1 MTDRLARRLALA
13 VLAGGIALRFVQLGA
28 DPYYYEWNGYITD
41 EGRWIAHARALWL
54 FGGIGSVGT
63 TLHLLLAPLFQA
75 AELLVFSLAGV
86 SLASARV
93 ISVLSGSA
101 LLIGFWAVY
110 RRLAG
115 PAPLLLALAMLA
127 VETDM
132 VVLSR
137 LAVPEMAAMALSF
150 AAFAL
155 AAGARGGRRLAAAG
169 LVTAAAIA
177 AKATVLPFAP
187 ILGLIVVQRRPEAG
201 PSGWRALG
209 WFGAGLSI
217 PAALGLVGLGAA
229 GAVGAVPLG
238 FTFRVLRDFVGLTD
252 LYALVAFPFDD
263 TLAPT
268 IAIWGLASWLGCLG
282 ALTGAGEDEPPAA
295 RVHLH
300 GAALWVGCFAP
311 LMLALDYFP
320 SRYKVHLLIP
330 LAVIVALGGT
340 RLHRGGLAGLHAAL
354 ARLRGARR
362 AGAAL
367 LLAVPT
373 ALIAAATLLSLSHAV
388 GWDPE
393 RVRIRHGAIA
403 LALVV
408 VGLVARRGLAR
419 LGLVRGLVWF
429 PVLWTAGWLVAERLS
444 LVTPRFWPVA
454 DGSSQALR
462 WGLSLG
468 AAAAALAAAGLG
480 GRPARAARACFVAGA
495 LLYAG
500 LGLVRLAPG
509 YLEPHYSM
517 RETSRDLG
525 VLLDGVRGPIGT
537 LGGEALFNENRLPY
551 RSVMNRRLPKT
562 PLEVVVLAGVIED
575 PEDRLDRGYRLVRQY
590 ALFVAPELVLGDA
603 SWKASHGPFLRT
615 NVRVYRRADG
625 G

>member
-13 VLAGGIALRFVQLGA
+13 VLAGGIAFRFVQLGA

-75 AELLVFSLAGV
+75 AELLVFALADV

-93 ISVLSGSA
+93 VSAVSGSA

-137 LAVPEMAAMALSF
+137 LAIPEMAAMALSF

-155 AAGARGGRRLAAAG
+155 AAGARDGRRLSAAG

-187 ILGLIVVQRRPEAG
+187 ILGLIVLRRRPEAG
-201 PSGWRALG
+201 PSGWRALR
-209 WFGAGLSI
+209 WFGAGLLI
-217 PAALGLVGLGAA
+217 PAALGLVGLVAA
-229 GAVGAVPLG
+229 GAVGAVRLG

-263 TLAPT
+263 TLGPT
-268 IAIWGLASWLGCLG
+268 LAIWGLASWLGCLG

-295 RVHLH
+295 RAHLH
-300 GAALWVGCFAP
+300 GAVLWAGCFAL
-311 LMLALDYFP
+311 LMLALEYFP
-320 SRYKVHLLIP
+320 SRYKVHVLIP

-340 RLHRGGLAGLHAAL
+340 RLERGGLAGLHAAL
-354 ARLRGARR
+354 ARLRGARG

-367 LLAVPT
+367 LLAAPT
-373 ALIAAATLLSLSHAV
+373 ALIAAAALLSLSHAM

-408 VGLVARRGLAR
+408 VGLVARRGLAS

-429 PVLWTAGWLVAERLS
+429 PLLWTAAWLVAERLS
-444 LVTPRFWPVA
+444 LVTPRFWPVT
-454 DGSSQALR
+454 DGTGQALR
-462 WGLSLG
+462 WGLLAG
-468 AAAAALAAAGLG
+468 AAAAALAAGFG
-480 GRPARAARACFVAGA
+480 GWPTRAARAGFVTGA

-517 RETSRDLG
+517 RESSRDLG
-525 VLLDGVRGPIGT
+525 ILLDGVRGPIGT
-537 LGGEALFNENRLPY
+537 LGGEALFSENRLRY
-551 RSVMNRRLPKT
+551 RSVMDRHLPRT

-590 ALFVAPELVLGDA
+590 ALFVAPDFVLGDA
-603 SWKASHGPFLRT
+603 AWKPSHGQFLRT